1 MRVLTYALGLTGMLT
16 TMTTHANDAIVR
28 HLNPASESE
37 PWAREFAEAIEVPA
51 NARQIILS
59 GVGPGIADPTAAAGS
74 IKAYGNTETQT
85 LSVIKQIEATL
96 KSHGYTLGDV
106 VNMQALIVGDPAL
119 NGEADFDGFSR
130 IYNQYFGTQAQ
141 PNVPARTRA
150 QVIRLVPPGWLVEIT
165 VTAIK
170 AK

>member
-1 MRVLTYALGLTGMLT
+1 MRVATFAIVLTGILT
-16 TMTTHANDAIVR
+16 IMPTQASDNIIR
-28 HLNPASESE
+28 HLNPANARE

-51 NARQIILS
+51 NARQIVLS
-59 GVGPGIADPTAAAGS
+59 GVGPELTDPSAAAGS
-74 IKAYGNTETQT
+74 IKAYGDTKAQT

-96 KSHGYTLGDV
+96 KRHGYTLGDV
-106 VNMQALIVGDPAL
+106 VSMQALVVGDPAL
-119 NGEADFDGFSR
+119 NGEADFEGFSEV
-130 IYNQYFGTQAQ
+130 YNQYFGTQAQ

-170 AK
+170 AQ